1 MKIIDLSHTIT
12 PNMPAYPGTEP
23 PVFDEPTTIDTDG
36 FLEKKITMFSHTGTH
51 LDAPAH
57 ILKNTKTLDQMDIG
71 QFIGAGCVI
80 DVSAVGQQTITK
92 KYLAAHQDKIEKNQ
106 FLLLYS
112 GWNAFW
118 GTDRYFH
125 EYPVLDDEA
134 AVWLTEFEL
143 KGIGIDMIS
152 FDTMGSEEF
161 EIHKILLGRGFL
173 QIENL
178 TNLDLLITEDFIFSC
193 LPLKIS
199 SADGSPVRAIA
210 IQS

>member
-1 MKIIDLSHTIT
+1 MKITDLSHTIT

-57 ILKNTKTLDQMDIG
+57 ILKNTKTLDQMDIS

-80 DVSAVGQQTITK
+80 DVSAMGQQTITK
-92 KYLAAHQDKIEKNQ
+92 KYLAAYQGKIEKNQ
-106 FLLLYS
+106 FLLFYS
-112 GWNAFW
+112 GWSTFW

-152 FDTMGSEEF
+152 FDTIGSQEF
-161 EIHKILLGRGFL
+161 NIHKILLGRGFL

-178 TNLDLLITEDFIFSC
+178 TNLDLLITQDFTFSC

-199 SADGSPVRAIA
+199 AADGSPVRAIA
-210 IQS
+210 IES